1 MSAFDIREK
10 FIGFIKTASTANEE
24 ELKSLRR
31 MVAAVVE
38 TIGAKNFVTLT
49 ADILKKD
56 LCIEGCNDMRQPLK
70 RIFNISLKE
79 LRQDLSNDMYTGLG
93 EHPIHLLSIDHR
105 DNIEKLIALNSLL
118 EKTDDISSEDLW
130 DIQNKF
136 NSYRIELELHIKKE
150 EEVLFPLLEAKGM
163 SEHPDSLKKEHKEFK
178 EILTETSGVFTD
190 AAAKRLCPKSESFT
204 KFKKEFIPAISNH
217 IFRETHI
224 FYPAALEFITDKGQW
239 NDVKKGF
246 GLIQIK

>member
-38 TIGAKNFVTLT
+38 TIGAKNFVALT

-93 EHPIHLLSIDHR
+93 EHPIHLLS
-105 DNIEKLIALNSLL
+105 
-118 EKTDDISSEDLW
+118 
-130 DIQNKF
+130 
-136 NSYRIELELHIKKE
+136 
-150 EEVLFPLLEAKGM
+150 
-163 SEHPDSLKKEHKEFK
+163 
-178 EILTETSGVFTD
+178 
-190 AAAKRLCPKSESFT
+190 
-204 KFKKEFIPAISNH
+204 KEFIPAISNH